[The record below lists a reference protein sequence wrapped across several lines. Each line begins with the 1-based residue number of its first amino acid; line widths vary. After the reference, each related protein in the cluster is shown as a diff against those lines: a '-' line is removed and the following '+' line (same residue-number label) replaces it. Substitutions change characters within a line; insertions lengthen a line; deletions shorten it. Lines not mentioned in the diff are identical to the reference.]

1 MNLNQKLAS
10 ILSLTTLLVL
20 AATGVARA
28 DGLSFSKV
36 NVNETKFDS
45 ENTTTQDTGHES
57 NGPESCGGVS
67 DNGQLSTSV
76 QWLNTNHQTS
86 SDQCNGGNDGDFE
99 NSTDNDGGNGEDG
112 EGDKDKDD
120 TPPPSVVPE
129 PTTLL
134 LLGTGLCL
142 LGGALRRRIVT
153 A

>member
-10 ILSLTTLLVL
+10 VLSLTALLVL
-20 AATGVARA
+20 AAASGARA
-28 DGLSFSKV
+28 DMSSGKV
-36 NVNETKFDS
+36 DIRGTKFDN
-45 ENTTTQDTGHES
+45 ENTTMQDTGHET

-67 DNGQLSTSV
+67 ENGQLSTSV
-76 QWLNTNHQTS
+76 QWLMTNHQTS
-86 SDQCNGGNDGDFE
+86 SDQCNGGNEGDFDK
-99 NSTDNDGGNGEDG
+99 DN
-112 EGDKDKDD
+112 DKDKDGGEGESD
-120 TPPPSVVPE
+120 KDDPPPPSVVPE

>member
-10 ILSLTTLLVL
+10 ILSLTALLVL
-20 AATGVARA
+20 AAASVARA
-28 DGLSFSKV
+28 DMSSGKV
-36 NVNETKFDS
+36 DTNETKFDN
-45 ENTTTQDTGHES
+45 ENTTMQDTGHET

-67 DNGQLSTSV
+67 ENGQLSTSV
-76 QWLNTNHQTS
+76 QWLMTNHQTS
-86 SDQCNGGNDGDFE
+86 SDQCNGGNEGDFDK
-99 NSTDNDGGNGEDG
+99 DN
-112 EGDKDKDD
+112 DKDKDGGEGESD
-120 TPPPSVVPE
+120 KDDPPPPSVVPE

>member
-36 NVNETKFDS
+36 DVNETKFDS
-45 ENTTTQDTGHES
+45 ENTTTQDTGHET
-57 NGPESCGGVS
+57 NGPESCGGVN
-67 DNGQLSTSV
+67 DNGQLSTTV
-76 QWLNTNHQTS
+76 QWLMTNHQTS
-86 SDQCNGGNDGDFE
+86 SDQCNGGNDGDL
-99 NSTDNDGGNGEDG
+99 
-112 EGDKDKDD
+112 DKDKDKD
-120 TPPPSVVPE
+120 GGEGESDKDDPPPPSLVPE

>member
-10 ILSLTTLLVL
+10 VLSLTALLVL
-20 AATGVARA
+20 AAASVARA
-28 DGLSFSKV
+28 DMSSGKV
-36 NVNETKFDS
+36 DISGTKFDN
-45 ENTTTQDTGHES
+45 ENTTMQDTGHET

-67 DNGQLSTSV
+67 ENGKLSTSV
-76 QWLNTNHQTS
+76 QWLMTNHQTS
-86 SDQCNGGNDGDFE
+86 SDQCNGGNEGDFDK
-99 NSTDNDGGNGEDG
+99 DN
-112 EGDKDKDD
+112 DKDKDGGEGESD
-120 TPPPSVVPE
+120 KDDPPPPSVVPE

>member
-10 ILSLTTLLVL
+10 VLSLTALLVL
-20 AATGVARA
+20 AAASVARA
-28 DGLSFSKV
+28 DMSSGKV
-36 NVNETKFDS
+36 DISGTKFDN
-45 ENTTTQDTGHES
+45 ENTTMQDTGHET

-67 DNGQLSTSV
+67 ENGQLNTSV
-76 QWLNTNHQTS
+76 QWLMTNHQTS
-86 SDQCNGGNDGDFE
+86 SDQCNGGNEGDFDK
-99 NSTDNDGGNGEDG
+99 DN
-112 EGDKDKDD
+112 DKDKDGGEGESD
-120 TPPPSVVPE
+120 KDDPPPPSVVPE

>member
-1 MNLNQKLAS
+1 VNLNQKLAS
-10 ILSLTTLLVL
+10 ILSLTALLVL
-20 AATGVARA
+20 AAASVARA
-28 DGLSFSKV
+28 DVGKV
-36 NVNETKFDS
+36 DISETKFDN
-45 ENTTTQDTGHES
+45 ENMTTQDTGHETD
-57 NGPESCGGVS
+57 GPETCGAVS
-67 DNGQLSTSV
+67 DSGQLSTTV

-86 SDQCNGGNDGDFE
+86 SDQCNGGNEGDFE
-99 NSTDNDGGNGEDG
+99 NTDKDKDG
-112 EGDKDKDD
+112 EEGESEKDD

>member
-10 ILSLTTLLVL
+10 VLSLTALLVL
-20 AATGVARA
+20 AAASVARA
-28 DGLSFSKV
+28 DMSSGKV
-36 NVNETKFDS
+36 DISGTKFDN
-45 ENTTTQDTGHES
+45 ENTTMQDTGHET

-67 DNGQLSTSV
+67 ENGQLSTSV
-76 QWLNTNHQTS
+76 QWLMTNHQTS
-86 SDQCNGGNDGDFE
+86 SDQCNGGNEGDFDK
-99 NSTDNDGGNGEDG
+99 DN
-112 EGDKDKDD
+112 DKDKDGGEGESD
-120 TPPPSVVPE
+120 KDDPPPPSVVPE